1 MLEHVGVQILL
12 FVNVTL
18 LVGVSLRH
26 LLKQVAL
33 PYTVALLLVGIL
45 FGLIYRFDHVDMPE
59 VYNHTVQLVADIDP
73 HLILFLFLPTLIFES
88 AHSIQ
93 THLFKRA
100 FSQIALLAVPGL
112 IICTLLTA
120 AFVKYLFPW
129 DWSWPTCLM
138 FGALISA
145 TDPVAVVAL
154 LKELSS
160 RKRLETLIEGESLLN
175 DGTAIVLFTLF
186 YSMLTASHSAAVS
199 PLHVIGDFTWVVSF
213 GFVIGLAGGWLMIL
227 WLGRIFNDPLI
238 EITSSIATAYLVF
251 YLAEGVFHVSGVV
264 AVVTL
269 GILLAAQG
277 RTRISAEVKH
287 FLHQFWELM
296 AYLANTLIFVLVGII
311 VAVKIRLDDPQA
323 WLMLAV
329 LYFAILVI
337 RGFSI
342 VALSPLLKHMGL
354 GLSNDKS
361 IVLIWGGLRGAVA
374 LALALSVVQSE
385 HIPNAVGEQIL
396 FLTAGIVVLTI
407 VINGGTIRLLLE
419 KLGLNKLPQAK
430 QKTVDKAE
438 LHIQLSLQKEIE
450 KLRKDENFNAADW
463 AEILQHEHINKLI
476 TEEEIDHLT
485 SDDQELIIAYKRRIL
500 EAEKR
505 FYWQQFDQGMLS
517 IKAVEMLNEAVE
529 HALDGDP
536 IIFPRKEIY
545 LEPIDKDNFELTFY
559 IAHSFIQAQ
568 KSNWR
573 HLSDL
578 DAPKHIYHA
587 IADELE
593 KNIEQMQHYLHA
605 INQFEPER
613 VKQIQTLLATRV
625 LLNKRRHKIEDLAEQ
640 GVLEPAE
647 SEKLLED
654 IDEQIHKLAL
664 G

>member
-12 FVNVTL
+12 FVSVTL
-18 LVGVSLRH
+18 LVGVILRQ
-26 LLKQVAL
+26 LLKQVAI
-33 PYTVALLLVGIL
+33 PYTVALLIVGIL
-45 FGLIYRFDHVDMPE
+45 FGLIYRFDHNDMPGL
-59 VYNHTVQLVADIDP
+59 YNQTVQLVADIDP

-88 AHSIQ
+88 AYAIE
-93 THLFKRA
+93 THLFKRT

-112 IICTLLTA
+112 IVCTSITA
-120 AFVKYLFPW
+120 VFVKYVFPW
-129 DWSWPTCLM
+129 DWSWPICFM

-186 YSMLTASHSAAVS
+186 YSMLSASHATDITA
-199 PLHVIGDFTWVVSF
+199 LGVIGDFTWVVSF
-213 GFVIGLAGGWLMIL
+213 GFLIGLAGGWLMIL
-227 WLGRIFNDPLI
+227 WIGKIFNDPLI

-251 YLAEGVFHVSGVV
+251 YIAEGVFHVSGVV

-269 GILLAAQG
+269 GVLLAAQG

-329 LYFAILVI
+329 LYIAILLI
-337 RGFSI
+337 RGVSI
-342 VALSPLLKHMGL
+342 ISLSPLLKQIGIGL
-354 GLSNDKS
+354 TKHKS
-361 IVLIWGGLRGAVA
+361 LVLIWGGLRGAVA
-374 LALALSVVQSE
+374 LALALSVVQSD
-385 HIPNAVGEQIL
+385 HIPAAIGEQIL

-407 VINGGTIRLLLE
+407 IINGGTIRLLLT
-419 KLGLNKLPQAK
+419 KLGLDKLPEAK

-438 LHIQLSLQKEIE
+438 LHIQFSLQREME
-450 KLRKDENFNAADW
+450 KLRKDDNFSSADW
-463 AEILQHEHINKLI
+463 NTILQHEHIQILN
-476 TEEEIDHLT
+476 TEAEINHLT
-485 SDDQELIIAYKRRIL
+485 DDEHELIVAYKRRIL

-505 FYWQQFDQGMLS
+505 FYWYQFDQGMMN
-517 IKAVEMLNEAVE
+517 IKAVETLNQAVE
-529 HALDGDP
+529 HALDGEP
-536 IIFPRKEIY
+536 KIYPRKEIY
-545 LEPIDKDNFELTFY
+545 LEPIDEHNFELTFF

-578 DAPKHIYHA
+578 EAPKHIYHA
-587 IADELE
+587 IADEL
-593 KNIEQMQHYLHA
+593 KQNIEQMQHYLNA

-654 IDEQIHKLAL
+654 IDKEIHKLAL

>member
-12 FVNVTL
+12 FVSVTL
-18 LVGVSLRH
+18 LVGVTLRH
-26 LLKQVAL
+26 MLKRVAI
-33 PYTVALLLVGIL
+33 PYTVALLIVGIL
-45 FGLIYRFDHVDMPE
+45 FGLVYRFDHSNMPAL
-59 VYNHTVQLVADIDP
+59 YNQTVQLVANIDP

-88 AHSIQ
+88 AYAIQ
-93 THLFKRA
+93 THLFKRT

-112 IICTLLTA
+112 ILCTSITA
-120 AFVKYLFPW
+120 VFVKYVFPW
-129 DWSWPTCLM
+129 DWSWPVCFM

-186 YSMLTASHSAAVS
+186 YSMLSANHAADITA
-199 PLHVIGDFTWVVSF
+199 LEVIGDFTWVVSF
-213 GFVIGLAGGWLMIL
+213 GFLIGLAGGWLMIL
-227 WLGRIFNDPLI
+227 WLGKIFNDPLI

-251 YLAEGVFHVSGVV
+251 YIAEGVFHVSGVV

-269 GILLAAQG
+269 GVLLAAQG

-311 VAVKIRLDDPQA
+311 VAVKIRLNDPQA
-323 WLMLAV
+323 WLMLTILYLAV
-329 LYFAILVI
+329 LVI
-337 RGFSI
+337 RGVSI
-342 VALSPLLKHMGL
+342 VSLSPILKHIGI
-354 GLSNDKS
+354 GITKDKS
-361 IVLIWGGLRGAVA
+361 LVLIWGGLRGAVA
-374 LALALSVVQSE
+374 LALALSVVQSD
-385 HIPNAVGEQIL
+385 HIAQTIGEQIL

-419 KLGLNKLPQAK
+419 KLGLNKLPEAK

-438 LHIQLSLQKEIE
+438 LHIQLSLQREIE
-450 KLRKDENFNAADW
+450 KLRKDENFEAADW
-463 AEILQHEHINKLI
+463 SIILQHEHINKLI

-485 SDDQELIIAYKRRIL
+485 KDEHELTVAYKRRIL

-517 IKAVEMLNEAVE
+517 IKAVQILNEAVE
-529 HALDGDP
+529 HALDGEP
-536 IIFPRKEIY
+536 SIYPRKEIY
-545 LEPIDKDNFELTFY
+545 LEPIDDSNFELTFY

-578 DAPKHIYHA
+578 EAPKHIYQL
-587 IADELE
+587 IAQELE
-593 KNIEQMQHYLHA
+593 QNIEQMQHYLHA

-625 LLNKRRHKIEDLAEQ
+625 LLNKRRHKITDLAEQ

-647 SEKLLED
+647 SEKLLAD